1 MEEWPLIVFTL
12 LVQASV
18 GLTVAISLFLLS
30 GRGTLPVHERRRYL
44 LMPLLIATIAAA
56 FGLTAS
62 TLHLGYPLNAFNAL
76 RHVASSWLSREIIF
90 ASLYLAALGLAAL
103 LALFFRKLSLVL
115 LLAACILGLV
125 DVFCMGAI
133 YVHSSVATWMH
144 FNTWVMFYG
153 ATLSIGATA
162 ALLAFTVRAGVN
174 ETSRRK
180 VAACVVAVL
189 IVTTLLRLL
198 EQTLYF
204 SYLAKAGLS
213 EAITFPH
220 QPLEAFEALRGWY
233 LAGWIVLAA
242 GVAMQ
247 SLSVR
252 VRRNKTLLT
261 AGCCAVFIAEILLR
275 VVFFSLS

>member
-18 GLTVAISLFLLS
+18 GLTVAMSLFLLS

-198 EQTLYF
+198 EQTVYF
-204 SYLAKAGLS
+204 SYLAKASLS

-242 GVAMQ
+242 GVTMQ